1 MPEDSR
7 NNNRPNNE
15 QNNNLSSSFVRYSDA
30 LTKNS
35 TELKKNSGSLDN
47 NSGSLDNNTKAL
59 LEMVK
64 SFNSTVNNLSRDLN
78 NFTKDTEKAFNKINS
93 EFDNAIDKQ
102 NQNNNNK
109 NKDSEKVLSRAEQAG
124 HAFVGA
130 LQVVGERLVTQF
142 SKAVDRVASS
152 YKDNFTDIT
161 VKMQW
166 SQSEYSD
173 MFNSMASEFLSQ
185 GLGTQFSP
193 TDFATALSETLATGL
208 RGDEAQR
215 QAYQNLITNRLMP
228 AISTN
233 TREYR
238 QMSKFFGTTFTEGI
252 TAISKY
258 AESTYGAEGLD
269 ENQINNIISAT
280 SASMRLQGARSGLS
294 DEQIQNQIN
303 ELTYGI
309 NAMAQAGINPDQF
322 ISTLQS
328 TLEGTE
334 INTAFAAA
342 GGGTADTLIAQ
353 LNSDPLGFMERYVN
367 IVAQEGS
374 GQTAQNYVSE
384 ALGVNA
390 TTGIETLAAVE
401 SGALD
406 WDQIR
411 QDYSGFNQDA
421 EYDKWMNKLEDG
433 FGKSIDA
440 QADTWEENMTTPV
453 GVLSAEIPRS
463 NELLS
468 DIKRILE
475 IMTATSLF
483 SSKGDILNNL
493 GGKLGDFFTKKGW
506 FSGAGAS
513 SKGLSSLASAG
524 AEGTGGSTLSTG
536 VGLASKGLAG
546 ASIVGGLVMGGVDAY
561 KSGKHTA
568 DAGGST
574 SDIVGSG
581 VHGFLTGNV
590 KMTTEEE
597 DAALDQALLGQGQ
610 KFDWGAL
617 VSNTAKY
624 TAVGAGVGTLAGGIG
639 AVPGAIAGGITGAVE
654 NALDQLVTNHKY
666 NELADATNDLTESFT
681 QLQQT
686 QQEYE
691 SVVSDS
697 ASSQENIDLIKNSLN
712 KNTAIS
718 TEELDTAFK
727 SLQKE
732 YPEYLGNI
740 KDVSE
745 MDEAYLK
752 VLEKKIEKE
761 QELAKKELA
770 GDVENTSEKMS
781 TKRTKTKDAVGD
793 VKSQASL
800 AAAKDLSKLDI
811 TTASSESINKI
822 LKSTAKEYGVSVKDL
837 TKELQSGE
845 SGKIFSVNDDG
856 DVTGFNSLA
865 IGNNVE
871 QYLED
876 YEDSSK
882 SQAKAQSALEEEVGQ
897 IQEIWDTILATANSS
912 NKSENPGEYKF
923 SKSDKEIISGMIKNF
938 NKQVKGHNKYAKE
951 VNLGGMEDII
961 LEKSEF
967 DNISE
972 IYKAAG
978 KDKPSFKIGAYNI
991 NSDTEASLH
1000 KGEMVLTSANAE
1012 KLRQLDRSGLDGTLN
1027 IMKYASE
1034 IGNNIKQNNVR
1045 AVSDTSNTS
1054 ALQSAVVTAIESQTE
1069 TLVSYLSSINT
1080 AVLSLVQGKTLQAS
1094 KVSEATLTYQGR

>member
-7 NNNRPNNE
+7 NNRPNNE

-102 NQNNNNK
+102 NQNNNNS

-124 HAFVGA
+124 NAFVGA
-130 LQVVGERLVTQF
+130 FKVVGERLVTQL

-173 MFNSMASEFLSQ
+173 MFKGMASEFLSQ

-342 GGGTADTLIAQ
+342 GGGTADALIAQ
-353 LNSDPLGFMERYVN
+353 LNSDPIGFMERYVN

-421 EYDKWMNKLEDG
+421 EYDKWMSKLEDG

-440 QADTWEENMTTPV
+440 QADTWEENMATPV

-475 IMTATSLF
+475 IMAGSQLL
-483 SSKGDILNNL
+483 SGKGDILGNV
-493 GGKLGDFFTKKGW
+493 GGKLGDLFTKKGW

-513 SKGLSSLASAG
+513 GKGLSSLASAG
-524 AEGTGGSTLSTG
+524 GAGESTLSTG
-536 VGLASKGLAG
+536 AGLASKGLAG
-546 ASIVGGLVMGGVDAY
+546 ASIAGGLIVGGVDAY
-561 KSGKHTA
+561 KSGKHIA

-581 VHGFLTGNV
+581 IHGFLTGNV
-590 KMTTEEE
+590 RMTDAEE
-597 DAALDQALLGQGQ
+597 DSALDQALSGQGQ

-617 VSNTAKY
+617 LSNTAKY

-666 NELADATNDLTESFT
+666 NELADATNELTESFT
-681 QLQQT
+681 ELQQT

-691 SVVSDS
+691 TVVSDS

-712 KNTAIS
+712 GNTAIS
-718 TEELDTAFK
+718 TEELNNAFK

-781 TKRTKTKDAVGD
+781 TKRTKTKDAVGE
-793 VKSQASL
+793 VKSQASI

-811 TTASSESINKI
+811 TTASKESINKI

-837 TKELQSGE
+837 TEELQSGE
-845 SGKIFSVNDDG
+845 SGKLFDTNDDG
-856 DVTGFNSLA
+856 DVVGFNSFA

-871 QYLED
+871 QYLAD
-876 YEDSSK
+876 YKDSSK
-882 SQAKAQSALEEEVGQ
+882 SQTKAQSALEEEVGQ

-912 NKSENPGEYKF
+912 NKSESPDEYKF
-923 SKSDKEIISGMIKNF
+923 SKSDKEIIGGMIKNF
-938 NKQVKGHNKYAKE
+938 NKQVKAHNKYARE

-991 NSDTEASLH
+991 NFDTEANLH

-1012 KLRQLDRSGLDGTLN
+1012 KLRQLDRGGLDGTLN

-1034 IGNNIKQNNVR
+1034 LGNNIKQNNVQT
-1045 AVSDTSNTS
+1045 VSDNSNIS
-1054 ALQSAVVTAIESQTE
+1054 ILQSAVVTAIESQTE

-1080 AVLSLVQGKTLQAS
+1080 AVLSLIQGKTLQAS